1 MIDDGYEL
9 LTGMGRDYDRDKFVS
24 SSSCVYGDGSILI
37 KRISRI
43 LSILFFFFFFFWTK
57 KVRTLVRILLKIF
70 GSLCNPMKKVEE
82 KSPRA
87 STSE

>member
-43 LSILFFFFFFFWTK
+43 LSIFFFFFFGRK
-57 KVRTLVRILLKIF
+57 KYVGTYSSKNILCVI
-70 GSLCNPMKKVEE
+70 SVLCVIQ
-82 KSPRA
+82 
-87 STSE
+87 

>member
-43 LSILFFFFFFFWTK
+43 LSIFFSFFLDEK
-57 KVRTLVRILLKIF
+57 STLVRILLKIF

>member
-43 LSILFFFFFFFWTK
+43 LSIFFSFFLDEK
-57 KVRTLVRILLKIF
+57 STLVRILLKIF

-87 STSE
+87 STNE